1 MKPVRLIAAGIA
13 ALLFLLVAGG
23 WALWRNMAPTRIALV
38 NFSGYKTA
46 PMFDTVPE
54 WFFRVE
60 TVEWNDAIGRTL
72 RNFDLILF
80 QGMGMSVSETQKAAI
95 EELQSRGIPLYVHQD
110 SRPDCRFG
118 TLPREQRETVA
129 GYFANGSRENYRRLW
144 HYLRYEIDGKR
155 LFAPKPEPPRILPA
169 DALFHTAPE
178 ALFQSKEAYFNYYRK
193 AGKFH
198 PGAPTVALVIPGDG
212 GAARGEP
219 GYLTDIIQA
228 LEARKLNVVGI
239 SGNAKRLD
247 FLKEISPD
255 LVIYLPHGRLTDEKA
270 EEAVAFLRKRN
281 IPLLCPI
288 KVYRTLEQYDADP
301 RGLSGGMLSQSVTV
315 PELDGGAVP
324 FLLTALRRD
333 ERGIEEQWAIP
344 ERLEKFAL
352 LVENY
357 LNLKRKKNF
366 DKRIAIFFYKE
377 PGQNALHASG
387 LEVAESLLS
396 LLRRLKQEGYDTGPL
411 PENPAQL
418 IAAIQREAAVF
429 GAYAEGEIHRFAAR
443 EETEFLPLE
452 LFEELRK
459 KAFPASLIA
468 DQERLYG
475 PPPGRYMATVRDGK
489 SGLVVG
495 RLTFGKVTLLPQP
508 LSGIGGDA
516 SKIVHGTKEAPPY
529 PYAAAYLWSRF
540 VFRADAMLHFGTHG
554 SLEFTPA
561 RMIGLLDDDWPDALT
576 GPVPHYYLYV
586 INNIGEALAAKRRSY
601 ATLIG
606 HLTAPFMN
614 AGLSGELA
622 SLDGKLHAIES
633 ADNPMLAAEYR
644 RSAGELAEKLGIVKD
659 LKLPLPLTDDGL
671 ERLHN
676 HLHEISES
684 KVARGMYVLG
694 RPYSRQELDET
705 ALLMTVDDLAA
716 RNFEADLA
724 AGKVAEEKRENQRFY
739 DEHYLA
745 PARARISAALAKGDA
760 GRREA
765 PDTFAARDALALST
779 RAELDAL
786 VNALRGGFIAPGPGG
801 SPVLNPDT
809 VPTGRN
815 LYGIDPERTPTR
827 ESFAVGR
834 RLGEALIESR
844 LRATGKYPRKV
855 AFSLW
860 GGEFIRTQG
869 TTLGEILFLLGVEP
883 VWDSRGRVRSV
894 RLIPAE
900 KLGRPRIDVAVQT
913 SGQFRG
919 IAASRMILIDRAV
932 RMAARAAEIE
942 SAPNFVQANSRDAEK
957 RMIAEGLSP
966 ERAKELADARIFGR
980 INNGFGTGVRE
991 QVEDS
996 GRWNERA
1003 ELADHYFENMGTI
1016 YTENHWNEH
1025 VPAAF
1030 RAALANTDAII
1041 HSRSSSSSGP
1051 LSLDDIYQFM
1061 GGLSLA
1067 VKTVNGQEADAFF
1080 NDLRNSG
1087 RAKIQEL
1094 GEAAMVEARSTL
1106 LNPNYLREM
1115 MAEGQTA
1122 ANNFAKTVRNSFAWE
1137 ALRPEMLSDHLWEE
1151 YKQTF
1156 VDDRYRLGMR
1166 DYFKKKNPYALE
1178 EITAVMLETARKG
1191 FWKAD
1196 PATVKQLA
1204 ELHAELVR
1212 DHGPGCSGFVC
1223 DNAPLRKFIG
1233 GKLVSPEAKQSYEKS
1248 ISSIRTAAASPQV
1261 TGMTLKEE
1269 KRELKEEER
1278 TGRTA
1283 VTALLAVVAVAA
1295 AALWLGHRRNRRFEE

>member
-1 MKPVRLIAAGIA
+1 
-13 ALLFLLVAGG
+13 
-23 WALWRNMAPTRIALV
+23 
-38 NFSGYKTA
+38 
-46 PMFDTVPE
+46 
-54 WFFRVE
+54 
-60 TVEWNDAIGRTL
+60 
-72 RNFDLILF
+72 
-80 QGMGMSVSETQKAAI
+80 
-95 EELQSRGIPLYVHQD
+95 
-110 SRPDCRFG
+110 
-118 TLPREQRETVA
+118 
-129 GYFANGSRENYRRLW
+129 
-144 HYLRYEIDGKR
+144 
-155 LFAPKPEPPRILPA
+155 
-169 DALFHTAPE
+169 
-178 ALFQSKEAYFNYYRK
+178 
-193 AGKFH
+193 
-198 PGAPTVALVIPGDG
+198 
-212 GAARGEP
+212 
-219 GYLTDIIQA
+219 
-228 LEARKLNVVGI
+228 
-239 SGNAKRLD
+239 
-247 FLKEISPD
+247 
-255 LVIYLPHGRLTDEKA
+255 
-270 EEAVAFLRKRN
+270 
-281 IPLLCPI
+281 
-288 KVYRTLEQYDADP
+288 
-301 RGLSGGMLSQSVTV
+301 
-315 PELDGGAVP
+315 
-324 FLLTALRRD
+324 
-333 ERGIEEQWAIP
+333 
-344 ERLEKFAL
+344 
-352 LVENY
+352 
-357 LNLKRKKNF
+357 
-366 DKRIAIFFYKE
+366 
-377 PGQNALHASG
+377 
-387 LEVAESLLS
+387 
-396 LLRRLKQEGYDTGPL
+396 
-411 PENPAQL
+411 
-418 IAAIQREAAVF
+418 
-429 GAYAEGEIHRFAAR
+429 
-443 EETEFLPLE
+443 
-452 LFEELRK
+452 
-459 KAFPASLIA
+459 
-468 DQERLYG
+468 
-475 PPPGRYMATVRDGK
+475 MATVRDGK

-659 LKLPLPLTDDGL
+659 LKLTLPLTDAGL

-676 HLHEISES
+676 HLHEIADS

-745 PARARISAALAKGDA
+745 PARARISGALAKGEP
-760 GRREA
+760 GRNEA
-765 PDTFAARDALALST
+765 PEAFAARDALALST

-1115 MAEGQTA
+1115 MAQGQTA

-1223 DNAPLRKFIG
+1223 DNAPLREFIG
-1233 GKLVSPEAKQSYEKS
+1233 GKLASPEAKQSYEKS
-1248 ISSIRTAAASPQV
+1248 ISSIRTAAATPQV

-1269 KRELKEEER
+1269 KRELKEKR